1 MRLYDGRISFYQWD
15 VNQKLTASDLAAGE
29 EVHFSNALMK
39 EALVVKAYKF
49 DNTADI
55 VVDVPNI
62 LLQHDIPI
70 TAYRY
75 EKDNGSAKTCKGCI
89 FQVIARPKP
98 TDYVYTEVEILNY
111 SSVEKRMTEL
121 ENRLP
126 DEIDRG
132 IDDLMES
139 GKIEPYVVQSVIEH
153 TEEINNHLDSVEAI
167 ALGAEK
173 ALTYTNY
180 RDLVETLNTLPY
192 DYFKSGQGLNIIEL
206 NVPDLWIAYVYE
218 DISVPHNYTTD
229 EAFINELS
237 QNGFVQVGHFA
248 LAQRETQKVDLTDYA
263 KKDQVPVVNATL
275 KSNGAY
281 TLTISMGVE

>member
-1 MRLYDGRISFYQWD
+1 MKLHDGRISFYQWD
-15 VNQKLTASDLAAGE
+15 VNQKLTASDLNIGE

-39 EALVVKAYKF
+39 EALVVLAYKL
-49 DNTADI
+49 DDTEDI

-62 LLQHDIPI
+62 LLQHNIPI

-75 EKDNGSAKTCKGCI
+75 AKDNGSAKTCKGCV

-121 ENRLP
+121 ENSLP
-126 DEIDRG
+126 NEISKT

-153 TEEINNHLDSVEAI
+153 TEQIEKDIDTVEAI

-173 ALTYTNY
+173 AITYGDYYEMVN
-180 RDLVETLNTLPY
+180 VLNGLPQ
-192 DYFKSGQGLNIIEL
+192 DFFKPGQGINIIDTG
-206 NVPDLWIAYVYE
+206 VPDLWVAYVENSYWE
-218 DISVPHNYTTD
+218 HR
-229 EAFINELS
+229 FIDNESFIAQLQQS
-237 QNGFVQVGHFA
+237 GYVQIGYFS
-248 LAQRETQKVDLTDYA
+248 LAQKETQKVDLTDYA
-263 KKDQVPVVNATL
+263 KKDQVPKIHATQ
-275 KSNGAY
+275 KANGAY
-281 TLTISMGVE
+281 TLTITMGVE